1 MPEKRYYS
9 PSEAMEYLNEK
20 FSLEPRLN
28 HDRLA
33 RLRRFG
39 RIHGEKIGTHGTVYT
54 KKALDQVTI
63 DDLRDKRKRIS
74 KDVDKQAG

>member
-1 MPEKRYYS
+1 MTEKRYYS
-9 PSEAMEYLNEK
+9 PAEAMVYLNEK
-20 FSLEPRLN
+20 FNLEPRLN

-33 RLRRFG
+33 RLRRHG

-54 KKALDQVTI
+54 KKSLDQVTS

-74 KDVDKQAG
+74 KDIDKQVS

>member
-1 MPEKRYYS
+1 MTEKRYYS

-20 FSLEPRLN
+20 FNLEPRLN

-33 RLRRFG
+33 RLRRLG

-54 KKALDQVTI
+54 KKALDLVTAG
-63 DDLRDKRKRIS
+63 DLRDKRKHIS
-74 KDVDKQAG
+74 KALDIHVG